1 MKQPTVVYY
10 VKQLEK
16 LVKQTVKH
24 EVPDSPG

>member
-1 MKQPTVVYY
+1 MKQPTLVYY

-24 EVPDSPG
+24 EADSPG